1 MDRTYLVAVLAT
13 TAGSTTALG
22 ALARDVAGVTAA
34 VAGLG
39 AHVAATGVAARR
51 RTVTAWAIEVSQNED
66 DLIMKIMMEARAGAW
81 SNFDLLM

>member
-22 ALARDVAGVTAA
+22 ALARDVAGVAAA
-34 VAGLG
+34 VASLG

-51 RTVTAWAIEVSQNED
+51 RAVTAFAIEFSQNGD
-66 DLIMKIMMEARAGAW
+66 DLIIKIIVAA
-81 SNFDLLM
+81 